1 MSECDREASISRR
14 SWPTKDCCTME
25 KNKVMLY
32 IDKVF
37 VPRKVPVLQGQE
49 FVYLRKRNSV
59 NERSDPSFIVKSER
73 E

>member
-1 MSECDREASISRR
+1 
-14 SWPTKDCCTME
+14 ME